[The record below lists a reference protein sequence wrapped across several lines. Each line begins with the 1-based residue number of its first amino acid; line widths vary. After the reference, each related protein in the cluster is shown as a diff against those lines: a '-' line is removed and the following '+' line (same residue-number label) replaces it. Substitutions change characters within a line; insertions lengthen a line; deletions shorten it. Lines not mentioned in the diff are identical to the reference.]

1 MPAAVLSVYNDL
13 PGELGQ
19 RWPGWAGSAARRE
32 AAARKLRIYN
42 EDHLDLVAAAIDKC
56 LGGGQVA
63 ADVRR
68 FASRSPNLFRAV
80 SDCIAVAYRQ
90 GCRRELRGA
99 SPAVARAFAQVVGE
113 SGIARK
119 AAGLNARAWAAG
131 PHFVSPFIT
140 ARGALALDVIGP
152 DRVDAE
158 MVGEEVE
165 RVLWHL
171 PRAQGGSFVLL
182 DAEGWHYYNSQ
193 GESTGGDVAHAVG
206 RCPVVPFVAY
216 DGGDDFWATTA
227 HNGLADATLTCGR
240 LSAFG
245 LYSRQVCGFSFV
257 AIFSDLKDLAH
268 GQVLGH
274 PVLPLLLNP
283 GDKVQVEG
291 GRVVKAEDYLSE
303 ISAVITMAI
312 SGEGLP
318 PGSITLS
325 SNNAE
330 WGSLAIAAEGPR
342 LAAHRDR
349 QVPHLITSERA
360 LWPIVCDLI
369 RGSAHRHARV
379 LPPGDEVRDMLRV
392 AFPDLA
398 SAKEQIERIEA
409 MKAGLPFGISSPVD
423 LALAARPEVSRDEVD
438 EEQAANLATYIDRI
452 RPLVERNIPGQAP
465 EANGHQT
472 IPQQQG
478 REGGLAS
485 GETRAAAA
493 QEKNP

>member
-1 MPAAVLSVYNDL
+1 MLRAYNGL
-13 PGELGQ
+13 PGELGD
-19 RWPGWAGSAARRE
+19 RWPKWSASAARRD

-99 SPAVARAFAQVVGE
+99 SPAVARAFADVVGE

-131 PHFVSPFIT
+131 PHFVSPFLT

-152 DRVDAE
+152 DRLDAE

-171 PRAQGGSFVLL
+171 PRSQGGSFVLL
-182 DAEGWHYYNSQ
+182 DAEGWHYYDSQ
-193 GESTGGDVAHAVG
+193 GDSTGGDVAHAVG

-227 HNGLADATLTCGR
+227 HNGLADATLTCSE
-240 LSAFG
+240 LSALG
-245 LYSRQVCGFSFV
+245 LYSRQVGGFPLVS
-257 AIFSDLKDLAH
+257 IFAGLEGVPP

-274 PVLPLLLNP
+274 PVLPLLLP
-283 GDKVQVEG
+283 ETAKVQVDDA
-291 GRVVKAEDYLSE
+291 RVIKAEDYLSE

-318 PGSITLS
+318 PGSITLQS
-325 SNNAE
+325 SNAE

-398 SAKEQIERIEA
+398 SPKEQLERIEA
-409 MKAGLPFGISSPVD
+409 MKAGLPFGLTSPVD
-423 LALAARPEVSRDEVD
+423 LALAARPEVSRAEVD
-438 EEQAANLATYIDRI
+438 EEQAANLEDYIARI
-452 RPLVERNIPGQAP
+452 EPLVARNVPGQVPA
-465 EANGHQT
+465 ANGHQT

-485 GETRAAAA
+485 GEARAAAA
-493 QEKNP
+493 QENSP